1 VRQRRKRAQS
11 LVEMA
16 LIAPFLIML
25 LVSVVDFGRA
35 AYDYSTLA
43 GAVREGA
50 RQAALTGSTRMTD
63 ADVVAAVKKYA
74 VGLSLAPP
82 TCVNGAYS
90 GTAWP
95 PSTPAGTAPNTG
107 VIYIVSGS
115 SSSPTVDAPGGQPPA
130 NATGSCAAVNPAY
143 AGRYPLTIKVVYN
156 FQPLTPFV
164 QQFLGSGSVTLT
176 VASTMTTEY

>member
-1 VRQRRKRAQS
+1 MKLRKKRAQS

-16 LIAPFLIML
+16 MIAPILIMM
-25 LVSVVDFGRA
+25 LVSVIDFGRA

-63 ADVVAAVKKYA
+63 ADVVTAVKRYA
-74 VGLSLAPP
+74 VGLALSAAP
-82 TCVNGAYS
+82 CVNGAA
-90 GTAWP
+90 GAAWP
-95 PSTPAGTAPNTG
+95 PATPASAAPNTG

-115 SSSPTVDAPGGQPPA
+115 SNSPSIDAPGGQAPA
-130 NATGSCAAVNPAY
+130 SATGACAAVNPAY
-143 AGRYPLTIKVVYN
+143 AGRYPLTVKVVYN

>member
-1 VRQRRKRAQS
+1 MKQRKKRAQS

-16 LIAPFLIML
+16 MIAPILIMM
-25 LVSVVDFGRA
+25 LVSVIDFGRA

-50 RQAALTGSTRMTD
+50 RQAALTGNTRMTD
-63 ADVVAAVKKYA
+63 ADVVAAVRRYA
-74 VGLSLAPP
+74 VGLSLAAAP
-82 TCVNGAYS
+82 CVNGAV
-90 GTAWP
+90 GAAWP
-95 PSTPAGTAPNTG
+95 PSTPASAAANTG

-115 SSSPTVDAPGGQPPA
+115 SSSSSINAPGGQSPA

-143 AGRYPLTIKVVYN
+143 AGRYPLTVKVVYN

>member
-1 VRQRRKRAQS
+1 
-11 LVEMA
+11 M
-16 LIAPFLIML
+16 IAPILIMM
-25 LVSVVDFGRA
+25 LVSVIDFGRA

-50 RQAALTGSTRMTD
+50 RQAALTGSTRMAD
-63 ADVVAAVKKYA
+63 ADVIAAVQRYA
-74 VGLSLAPP
+74 VGLSLAAAP
-82 TCVNGAYS
+82 CVNGAF
-90 GTAWP
+90 GAAWP
-95 PSTPAGTAPNTG
+95 PSTPASAGPNSG

-115 SSSPTVDAPGGQPPA
+115 SNSSSINAPAGQVPA
-130 NATGSCAAVNPAY
+130 AATGSCAAVNPAY
-143 AGRYPLTIKVVYN
+143 AGRYPLTIKVLYN

>member
-1 VRQRRKRAQS
+1 MRLRKKRAQS

-16 LIAPFLIML
+16 MIAPILIMM
-25 LVSVVDFGRA
+25 LVSVIDFGRA

-50 RQAALTGSTRMTD
+50 RQAALTGGTRMAD
-63 ADVVAAVKKYA
+63 ADVVAAVQRYA
-74 VGLSLAPP
+74 VGLSLSPAS
-82 TCVNGAYS
+82 CINGAYS
-90 GTAWP
+90 ATAWP
-95 PSTPAGTAPNTG
+95 PVTPSSAAPNTG

-115 SSSPTVDAPGGQPPA
+115 SNSSSINAPAGQAPA
-130 NATGSCAAVNPAY
+130 GATASCAAVNPAY

>member
-1 VRQRRKRAQS
+1 MKQRGKRAQS

-16 LIAPFLIML
+16 LIAPILIMM

-35 AYDYSTLA
+35 AYDYSTLS

-50 RQAALTGSTRMTD
+50 RQAALTGGIRMTN
-63 ADVVAAVKKYA
+63 ADVINAVRKYA
-74 VGLSLAPP
+74 VGLSLAPAS
-82 TCVNGAYS
+82 CVNGALS
-90 GTAWP
+90 AP
-95 PSTPAGTAPNTG
+95 VTPATAAPNTG

-115 SSSPTVDAPGGQPPA
+115 SSSPTIDAPAGQAPA
-130 NATGSCAAVNPAY
+130 SATASCAAVNPAY
-143 AGRYPLTIKVVYN
+143 AGRYPLTIKVLYN